1 MPRVR
6 GRQRGELTRSFQF
19 DGVAIGGHERGCGEL
34 KRSWPPA
41 GVAIGGVWGVEVS
54 RDGQQKAAS
63 GVGFV
68 EDSGDRNNHHN
79 IEFWGSRAPHMLEG
93 REGLRLLRAATLN
106 IE

>member
-63 GVGFV
+63 GVSFV
-68 EDSGDRNNHHN
+68 EDSGDRKNHHN
-79 IEFWGSRAPHMLEG
+79 IEFWGRVESTTHAGGHGGASTPQGSDVEY
-93 REGLRLLRAATLN
+93 
-106 IE
+106 